1 MYTSLIENT
10 HTAAA
15 IIFGLAV
22 VYFFLGLL
30 SPAWARASGRGSV
43 VLRSLLGVFIAA
55 GLYIGV
61 IVYTHTQPDGPHS
74 LDMYIKSHDWEQ
86 YRSEGTPGHA
96 APTEQPAGDGR

>member
-1 MYTSLIENT
+1 MGGSLR
-10 HTAAA
+10 A
-15 IIFGLAV
+15 GLGRLA
-22 VYFFLGLL
+22 L
-30 SPAWARASGRGSV
+30 SV
-43 VLRSLLGVFIAA
+43 GVFIAA
-55 GLYIGV
+55 GLYVGV